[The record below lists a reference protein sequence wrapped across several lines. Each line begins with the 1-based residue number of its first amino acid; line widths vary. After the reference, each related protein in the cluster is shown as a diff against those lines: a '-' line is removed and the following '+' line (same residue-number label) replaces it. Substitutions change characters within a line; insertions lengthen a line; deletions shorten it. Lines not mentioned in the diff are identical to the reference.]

1 MCIGGI
7 HNLTFGEGDGRVGR
21 GGECGLPSPGVGLKV
36 QFEPVGL
43 VVRSGRV
50 FVDPGDLYFVRQV
63 GADEAVI
70 EAQGRALFILE
81 IGPSDALVLAM
92 TALGPAV
99 HQVVAEQ
106 DAAVIVVFFANHLGI
121 LLGLGREIAVAHDD
135 AGLRHGHLLI
145 RTPGRTS
152 TDAPLARQV

>member
-7 HNLTFGEGDGRVGR
+7 HNSTCGEGNGRVGR
-21 GGECGLPSPGVGLKV
+21 GGECGLPSSLVLKL

-50 FVDPGDLYFVRQV
+50 FVNPGDLYFVRQV

-99 HQVVAEQ
+99 HQVLAEQ
-106 DAAVIVVFFANHLGI
+106 DAAVIVVFFANNLGI
-121 LLGLGREIAVAHDD
+121 LLGLGREIAVTHDD
-135 AGLRHGHLLI
+135 SGMG
-145 RTPGRTS
+145 TS
-152 TDAPLARQV
+152 S